1 MNGISIMEPAPDEHQ
16 EGKTKPQP
24 QQTEKVL
31 TVEISVELLQ
41 NMRNIIEVANAR
53 IHWKTEELLPIG
65 LVIKQLDDHLASFK
79 KTDSGP

>member
-1 MNGISIMEPAPDEHQ
+1 MEPAPIQ
-16 EGKTKPQP
+16 EETPKPQP
-24 QQTEKVL
+24 QQTEQKVL

-65 LVIKQLDDHLASFK
+65 LVIKQIDEHLKPFIK
-79 KTDSGP
+79 QTDSGS

>member
-1 MNGISIMEPAPDEHQ
+1 METLSEPQKETI
-16 EGKTKPQP
+16 ESKKTP
-24 QQTEKVL
+24 

-65 LVIKQLDDHLASFK
+65 LVIKKLDEHLKPFTFK
-79 KTDSGP
+79 KTGSES

>member
-1 MNGISIMEPAPDEHQ
+1 MEPAPEEHQ
-16 EGKTKPQP
+16 EETPKPEQ
-24 QQTEKVL
+24 KVL

-65 LVIKQLDDHLASFK
+65 LVIKQIDEHLKPFIK
-79 KTDSGP
+79 QTDSGS

>member
-1 MNGISIMEPAPDEHQ
+1 MEPQPQEEEHQ

-24 QQTEKVL
+24 QQTEKML

-65 LVIKQLDDHLASFK
+65 LVTKQIDDHLKPFK
-79 KTDSGP
+79 KTGSGS

>member
-1 MNGISIMEPAPDEHQ
+1 MEPAPEVHK
-16 EGKTKPQP
+16 EETPKPEQ
-24 QQTEKVL
+24 KVL

-65 LVIKQLDDHLASFK
+65 LVIKQIDEHLAPFIK
-79 KTDSGP
+79 QTDSGS

>member
-1 MNGISIMEPAPDEHQ
+1 MEPAPIQ
-16 EGKTKPQP
+16 EETPKPQP
-24 QQTEKVL
+24 QQTGEGPGPKVL

-65 LVIKQLDDHLASFK
+65 LVIKQIDEHLTPFIK
-79 KTDSGP
+79 QTDSKS

>member
-1 MNGISIMEPAPDEHQ
+1 MEPVPEKHQ
-16 EGKTKPQP
+16 EETPKPEQ
-24 QQTEKVL
+24 KVL

-65 LVIKQLDDHLASFK
+65 LVIKQIDEHLKPFIK
-79 KTDSGP
+79 QTDSES

>member
-1 MNGISIMEPAPDEHQ
+1 METPSEPKDESIESNKIP
-16 EGKTKPQP
+16 
-24 QQTEKVL
+24 

-41 NMRNIIEVANAR
+41 NMRNIIEVATAR

-65 LVIKQLDDHLASFK
+65 LVIKQLDEHLKPFK

>member
-1 MNGISIMEPAPDEHQ
+1 MEPAPEEHQ
-16 EGKTKPQP
+16 EETPKPE
-24 QQTEKVL
+24 QTVP

-65 LVIKQLDDHLASFK
+65 LVIKQIDEHLKPFH
-79 KTDSGP
+79 